1 MRHILG
7 PVMQN
12 AFVVPDLEGAIE
24 HWTQVMGVGPF
35 FLFERI
41 AFEEYYFR
49 GRAVKPV
56 SLTIA
61 IAYWKDLQ
69 IELIR
74 QLDDSPSIYTEFQAA
89 HGSGMHHM
97 GVMTQALD
105 ADLAEL
111 TRRGVQPVQRGSLPG
126 MRFAY
131 IATDQHP
138 GGMIELIEATKGA
151 RALFERMR
159 EAARHWDGQ
168 SPIRTVGEDPAAAR
182 KPAHPTRGAVD
193 P

>member
-1 MRHILG
+1 MRRMLG

-12 AFVVPDLEGAIE
+12 AFVVADLERAIE

-35 FLFERI
+35 FLFERV
-41 AFEEYYFR
+41 AFDEYFFR
-49 GRAVKPV
+49 GRAVEPIG
-56 SLTIA
+56 LTIA

-74 QLDDSPSIYTEFQAA
+74 QLDDAPSIYTEFQAA

-97 GVMTQALD
+97 GVMSEALD
-105 ADLAEL
+105 ADLAAL
-111 TRRGVQPVQRGSLPG
+111 AQRGVQAVQRGSLPG

-131 IATDQHP
+131 IATDHHA

-159 EAARHWDGQ
+159 EAAQSWDGRD
-168 SPIRTVGEDPAAAR
+168 PVRRVG
-182 KPAHPTRGAVD
+182 
-193 P
+193 

>member
-1 MRHILG
+1 MRRILG

-12 AFVVPDLEGAIE
+12 AFVVSDLERAIE

-35 FLFERI
+35 FLFEHI
-41 AFEEYYFR
+41 AFGEYVFR
-49 GRAVKPV
+49 GRAVRPMD
-56 SLTIA
+56 LTIA
-61 IAYWKDLQ
+61 IAYWEDLQ

-97 GVMTQALD
+97 GVMSQALD

-111 TRRGVQPVQRGSLPG
+111 ARRGVQPVQRGSLPG

-131 IATDQHP
+131 IATDHHP
-138 GGMIELIEATKGA
+138 GGMIELIEATRGA

-159 EAARHWDGQ
+159 EAAQSWDG
-168 SPIRTVGEDPAAAR
+168 RDPVR
-182 KPAHPTRGAVD
+182 RPG
-193 P
+193 

>member
-1 MRHILG
+1 
-7 PVMQN
+7 MQN
-12 AFVVPDLEGAIE
+12 AFVVPDLERAIE

-35 FLFERI
+35 YLFEHI
-41 AFEEYYFR
+41 TFSEYFFR
-49 GRAVKPV
+49 GRPV
-56 SLTIA
+56 SPVDLTIA
-61 IAYWKDLQ
+61 IAYWGDLQ

-74 QLDDSPSIYTEFQAA
+74 QLDDSPSIYTEFRAA

-111 TRRGVQPVQRGSLPG
+111 GRRGVQPVQQGSLGG

-131 IATDQHP
+131 IATDHHP
-138 GGMIELIEATKGA
+138 GGMIELIEAGRGA

-159 EAARHWDGQ
+159 EAAQSWDGRD
-168 SPIRTVGEDPAAAR
+168 PIRRVG
-182 KPAHPTRGAVD
+182 
-193 P
+193 

>member
-1 MRHILG
+1 MRRILG

-12 AFVVPDLEGAIE
+12 AFVVADLERAIE

-41 AFEEYYFR
+41 AFSEYAFR
-49 GRAVKPV
+49 GRPSKPIG
-56 SLTIA
+56 LTIA
-61 IAYWKDLQ
+61 IAYWGALQ

-89 HGSGMHHM
+89 HGTGMHHM
-97 GVMTQALD
+97 GVMSQALD
-105 ADLAEL
+105 ADLAQL
-111 TRRGVQPVQRGSLPG
+111 ARRGVQPVQQGSLPG

-131 IATDQHP
+131 IATDHHP
-138 GGMIELIEATKGA
+138 GGMIELIEASKGA

-159 EAARHWDGQ
+159 DAADSWDGRE
-168 SPIRTVGEDPAAAR
+168 PVRRVG
-182 KPAHPTRGAVD
+182 
-193 P
+193 

>member
-1 MRHILG
+1 MRPILG

-24 HWTQVMGVGPF
+24 HWTKVMAVGPF
-35 FLFERI
+35 FVFEHI
-41 AFEEYYFR
+41 AFDEYVFR

-56 SLTIA
+56 DLTMA
-61 IAYWKDLQ
+61 IAYWHDLQ

-74 QLDDSPSIYTEFQAA
+74 QLDDSPSIYTEFRAA

-97 GVMTQALD
+97 GIMTEVLD
-105 ADLAEL
+105 ANLSELA
-111 TRRGVQPVQRGSLPG
+111 RRGVQPVQRGSLPG

-131 IATDQHP
+131 IATDHHP
-138 GGMIELIEATKGA
+138 GGMIELIEAGRGT

-159 EAARHWDGQ
+159 EAARFWDGRD
-168 SPIRTVGEDPAAAR
+168 PIRRVG
-182 KPAHPTRGAVD
+182 
-193 P
+193 

>member
-1 MRHILG
+1 
-7 PVMQN
+7 MQN
-12 AFVVPDLEGAIE
+12 AFVVPDLRRAIE
-24 HWTQVMGVGPF
+24 HWTKVMGVGPF
-35 FLFERI
+35 FLFDRI
-41 AFEEYYFR
+41 AFTEYFFR
-49 GRAVKPV
+49 GRAVKPPD
-56 SLTIA
+56 LTMA
-61 IAYWKDLQ
+61 IAYWGDLQ

-74 QLDDSPSIYTEFQAA
+74 QLDDSPSIYTEFTAA

-97 GVMTQALD
+97 GVMCQSLE

-111 TRRGVQPVQRGSLPG
+111 ARRDVQPVQHGSLPG

-159 EAARHWDGQ
+159 EAAQSWDGRE
-168 SPIRTVGEDPAAAR
+168 PVRRVG
-182 KPAHPTRGAVD
+182 
-193 P
+193 

>member
-1 MRHILG
+1 MRRILG

-12 AFVVPDLEGAIE
+12 AFVVPDLERAIG

-35 FLFERI
+35 FLFEHI
-41 AFEEYYFR
+41 AFSEHVFR
-49 GRAVKPV
+49 GRAVQPMD
-56 SLTIA
+56 LTIA
-61 IAYWKDLQ
+61 IAYWEDLQ

-89 HGSGMHHM
+89 RGSGLHHM
-97 GVMTQALD
+97 GVMSQALD

-111 TRRGVQPVQRGSLPG
+111 ARRGVQPVQQGSLPG

-131 IATDQHP
+131 IATDHHP
-138 GGMIELIEATKGA
+138 GGMIELIEATRGA

-159 EAARHWDGQ
+159 EAARSWDGRD
-168 SPIRTVGEDPAAAR
+168 PVRRVG
-182 KPAHPTRGAVD
+182 
-193 P
+193 

>member
-1 MRHILG
+1 MRRVLG

-12 AFVVPDLEGAIE
+12 AFVVPDMESAIA

-35 FLFERI
+35 FLFERV
-41 AFEEYYFR
+41 AFSEYVFR
-49 GRAVKPV
+49 GRAAPPID
-56 SLTIA
+56 LTIA
-61 IAYWKDLQ
+61 IAYWEDLQ

-74 QLDDSPSIYTEFQAA
+74 QLDDSPSVYTEFQGA

-97 GVMTQALD
+97 GVMSQALD

-111 TRRGVQPVQRGSLPG
+111 ARRGVQPVQRGSLPG

-131 IATDQHP
+131 VATDHHA
-138 GGMIELIEATKGA
+138 GGMVELIEASRGA

-159 EAARHWDGQ
+159 DASRSWDGRD
-168 SPIRTVGEDPAAAR
+168 PVRRVG
-182 KPAHPTRGAVD
+182 
-193 P
+193 

>member
-1 MRHILG
+1 MKPLLG

-12 AFVVPDLEGAIE
+12 AFVVPDLESAIE

-41 AFEEYYFR
+41 AFTEYFFR
-49 GRAVKPV
+49 GRAVRPMD
-56 SLTIA
+56 LTIA
-61 IAYWKDLQ
+61 IAYWGELQ

-74 QLDDSPSIYTEFQAA
+74 QLDDSPSIYTEFQGA

-97 GVMTQALD
+97 GVMIQALD
-105 ADLAEL
+105 ADLAQL
-111 TRRGVQPVQRGSLPG
+111 ARRGVQPVQRGSLPG

-131 IATDQHP
+131 IATDHHA
-138 GGMIELIEATKGA
+138 GGIIELIEATRGA

-159 EAARHWDGQ
+159 EAAQYWDGRD
-168 SPIRTVGEDPAAAR
+168 PVRRVG
-182 KPAHPTRGAVD
+182 
-193 P
+193 